1 MAKRKDVEESEH
13 EQDAFDESSSAD
25 SGSED
30 VSSRG
35 YA

>member
-13 EQDAFDESSSAD
+13 EQDDFDESSSAD